1 MAEIRVDQKR
11 SVKWMYLV
19 ATILV
24 IVAVW
29 FFVARPAGP
38 TSGDLDPTGAVGQ
51 DSVGAT
57 MPPPPPPQ

>member
-11 SVKWMYLV
+11 SVKWTYLV

-24 IVAVW
+24 IVAAW
-29 FFVARPAGP
+29 YLVARPAGP
-38 TSGDLDPTGAVGQ
+38 TSGDLGPTGAVGQ

-57 MPPPPPPQ
+57 MPPPPRP